1 MSERNG
7 PGGMNTESRSPM
19 ITSGVAAPSVASNN
33 IAVVI
38 TTAATDPASRPA
50 EMAFVLLIGATM
62 SCRGVCRDERLCFV
76 VKGLDAN
83 AATTILLWCRKN
95 LAPSFHNHLG
105 RHLLHAGMI
114 ERALAQAA
122 VIARRTGQEIG

>member
-1 MSERNG
+1 
-7 PGGMNTESRSPM
+7 M

-62 SCRGVCRDERLCFV
+62 SCRGVCRDERLLFV
-76 VKGLDAN
+76 V
-83 AATTILLWCRKN
+83 
-95 LAPSFHNHLG
+95 
-105 RHLLHAGMI
+105 
-114 ERALAQAA
+114 
-122 VIARRTGQEIG
+122 